1 MTESNMS
8 EKIAYEQH
16 PVSPERKAELR
27 SQGFTILDI
36 RFKPEEEAPKPTPKP
51 RAKAKVTAEEVD
63 TF

>member
-1 MTESNMS
+1 MS
-8 EKIAYEQH
+8 EKITYEQH

-36 RFKPEEEAPKPTPKP
+36 RFKPEEVAPRPTPKL
-51 RAKAKVTAEEVD
+51 RAKAKDTTEEID